1 MLLEKHSSY
10 AIPKKRVVF
19 ICKIT
24 TGDLSSDLNIEK
36 KIDQNSDLQLLQNE
50 AAYSQYVKFE
60 RNERR

>member
-1 MLLEKHSSY
+1 MLLQKHSSY

-36 KIDQNSDLQLLQNE
+36 NRS
-50 AAYSQYVKFE
+50 KFGPSITPE
-60 RNERR
+60 